1 MVRARR
7 WALCL
12 LLLGAAA
19 PLACRKAPTRSVK
32 APEPVVLSGIPP
44 STLAAAGEDE
54 GAAPRPLT
62 RCFADQPVWVEA
74 PVAALLDRA
83 GELFD
88 GDRFEEALAC
98 AEEAARQA
106 PRSVEAHHDRAAALV
121 HLGRLD
127 EARDAIELALAL
139 DPDDPETLEAS
150 ADLHINQLSPSA
162 DRSAVGLEHA
172 RRGFRRAAGRDRAR
186 SARLAVL
193 EAQAL
198 IDLGRAGEGLRRLDA
213 ALVLSPRLVAA
224 RYEKGVALFELC
236 RFADSRRELQRVLAA
251 SPDHVHALFHLG
263 LVEERLGEIASAE
276 IHLGEAAARDP
287 ASFPAPPLVSPAEF
301 AERVRRI
308 VAALPDDVRADL
320 ERAQVETAEL
330 PALEDLIAESPPL
343 SPTILGL
350 YRGLPLDWQGD
361 ADERPQ
367 AGRVAK
373 GRRPPGPAAAASVV
387 GGDGL
392 LSASSASYGAERT
405 IVLYRRNLL
414 RAVRNLDELDPAI
427 RRTLLHEIGHL
438 RGEDDGSLRDRGLE

>member
-1 MVRARR
+1 V
-7 WALCL
+7 
-12 LLLGAAA
+12 
-19 PLACRKAPTRSVK
+19 PS
-32 APEPVVLSGIPP
+32 IPP
-44 STLAAAGEDE
+44 STLALGDDD
-54 GAAPRPLT
+54 GAEPRPLT
-62 RCFADQPVWVEA
+62 RCFSDQPVWVEA

-150 ADLHINQLSPSA
+150 ADLHINQLSPSS

-172 RRGFRRAAGRDRAR
+172 RRGFRRAAARDRAR

-198 IDLGRAGEGLRRLDA
+198 IDLGRAGEALRRLDV
-213 ALVLSPRLVAA
+213 ALALAPRLVAA

-236 RFADSRRELQRVLAA
+236 RFADARRELEQVLAE
-251 SPDHVHALFHLG
+251 SPEHVHALFHLG
-263 LVEERLGEIASAE
+263 LVEERLGNLATAE
-276 IHLGEAAARDP
+276 NHLGEAASRDP
-287 ASFPAPPLVSPAEF
+287 ASFPMPPAVSAQEF
-301 AERVRRI
+301 ADRVRHI

-320 ERAQVETAEL
+320 ERARVETAEL
-330 PALEDLIAESPPL
+330 PALEDLVAERPPL

-361 ADERPQ
+361 VADRPQ
-367 AGRVAK
+367 AARVAK
-373 GRRPPGPAAAASVV
+373 GRRLAGPAGAVSA
-387 GGDGL
+387 GGDTSITG
-392 LSASSASYGAERT
+392 STPSCGVERT

-414 RAVRNLDELDPAI
+414 RAVRGLDELDPAI

>member
-19 PLACRKAPTRSVK
+19 PLACRKAPTRTVK
-32 APEPVVLSGIPP
+32 APEPAALAGIPP
-44 STLAAAGEDE
+44 STLAAGEDE

-213 ALVLSPRLVAA
+213 ALALAPRLVAA

-276 IHLGEAAARDP
+276 SRLGEAAARDP
-287 ASFPAPPLVSPAEF
+287 ASFPLPPVVSPAEF

-320 ERAQVETAEL
+320 ERARVETAEL

-373 GRRPPGPAAAASVV
+373 GRRPAGPAAAVSV
-387 GGDGL
+387 GGDGSL
-392 LSASSASYGAERT
+392 PASSASYSAERT

-414 RAVRNLDELDPAI
+414 RAVRDLDELDPAI